1 MNSYHDVQPS
11 ARSRQGN
18 LSEAII
24 FLARVQKQ
32 FGRIGGFW
40 TAHRQRQ
47 REAQQLSAFSDREL
61 WDLGLGR
68 SDLPRIAN
76 GSFRRDGQ

>member
-1 MNSYHDVQPS
+1 MNLYHDAQPI
-11 ARSRQGN
+11 ARSRQSI
-18 LSEAII
+18 LSGAII
-24 FLARVQKQ
+24 FLTRVEKQ
-32 FGRIGGFW
+32 FGRIGASW
-40 TAHRQRQ
+40 TAYRRRQ

-68 SDLPRIAN
+68 SDLRRIAD